1 MDSVGDNEIVREA
14 KKIYRDAKIIEK
26 KAKASPDNPN
36 GQLNGLISR
45 YTESTFPLTKDQERL
60 K

>member
-1 MDSVGDNEIVREA
+1 MDSAGDNEIVREA

-26 KAKASPDNPN
+26 KAQASPADNPN

-45 YTESTFPLTKDQERL
+45 YTESTFP
-60 K
+60 